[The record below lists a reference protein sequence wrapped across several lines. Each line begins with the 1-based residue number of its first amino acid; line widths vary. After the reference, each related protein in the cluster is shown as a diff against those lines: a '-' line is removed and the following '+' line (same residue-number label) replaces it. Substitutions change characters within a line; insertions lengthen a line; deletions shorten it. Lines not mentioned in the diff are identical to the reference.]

1 MAATLSSNYGL
12 YGPVYEY
19 MVHEAFP
26 GKEEYLNSEK
36 YEIKLWDWDKSTKLK
51 ELIRIINRIRKENP
65 ALQTTNNIHI
75 CSIENESIFAYL
87 KSSDTVTNHLLM
99 VVNLDPHNKQ
109 SGMVQLPL
117 ERLGLKEGDR
127 MTVLDL
133 VTGAGYVWNSEWNY
147 VELDPFGLPFHLFRI
162 EK

>member
-1 MAATLSSNYGL
+1 
-12 YGPVYEY
+12 
-19 MVHEAFP
+19 MVHDAFP

-36 YEIKLWDWDKSTKLK
+36 YEVKLWDWDKSTKLK
-51 ELIRIINRIRKENP
+51 EVIRIINRIRKENP

-75 CSIENESIFAYL
+75 CSIENESILAYL
-87 KSSDTVTNHLLM
+87 KSSDMVTNHLLM

-117 ERLGLKEGDR
+117 DRLGIKNGDR
-127 MTVLDL
+127 ITVLDL

-147 VELDPFGLPFHLFRI
+147 VELDPFGLPFHLFKI